1 MANEFELDE
10 FRPYDISAER
20 QIITE
25 SLAGTDELDAVVST
39 LDVADLNTITS
50 FGKRAAEQVAQASD
64 AVLKNVS
71 MNQISESS
79 DVMNELAKLM
89 SKINIGEI
97 QAEAKGIM
105 GKFFG
110 NTEKQADR
118 IYEKYRVIGEETDK
132 IFIRLKQYEAKIA
145 DSNRNLNRMFEANTA
160 YYREL
165 VKYIA
170 AGEQGCREIEDYLNE
185 LKDEFAKT
193 GDKLLFPEMENLE
206 NALMLLQNRTNDL
219 KIAESIA
226 IQSVP
231 MIKAME
237 LSNSNLMKKIN
248 TAFLVTLPI
257 FNQSLSQAV
266 SVKRQTLENKAM
278 AALNRRME
286 EEILANARDN
296 VHREQ
301 LEQRLNAG
309 AQGKNTKLSELHSAI
324 VGSIDEFKKLQNN
337 AAKQRID
344 YQTALVRAMA
354 RFDGINK
361 KA

>member
-1 MANEFELDE
+1 MAGEFELEE
-10 FRPYDISAER
+10 FRPYDIAAER
-20 QIITE
+20 QLITE
-25 SLAGTDELDAVVST
+25 SLVGTDELDAVVST

-50 FGKRAAEQVAQASD
+50 FGRQAAEQVAQASD

-71 MNQISESS
+71 MAQISESNE
-79 DVMNELAKLM
+79 VMTELAKLM
-89 SKINIGEI
+89 SKINIDEI
-97 QAEAKGIM
+97 QAEAKGFI
-105 GKFFG
+105 GKLLG
-110 NTEKQADR
+110 SNEKQADK
-118 IYEKYRVIGEETDK
+118 IYEKYRIIGEETDK
-132 IFIRLKQYEAKIA
+132 IFIRLKQYEAEI
-145 DSNRNLNRMFEANTA
+145 DSSNRSLNRMFEANTA

-193 GDKLLFPEMENLE
+193 GDKSMFPEMEKLE

-219 KIAESIA
+219 RIAESIA

-237 LSNSNLMKKIN
+237 LSNSNLMNKIN

-266 SVKRQTLENKAM
+266 SLKRQTLEDKAM
-278 AALNRRME
+278 AALNKRME
-286 EEILANARDN
+286 EEILANAKDN

-301 LEQRLNAG
+301 LEQKLKA
-309 AQGKNTKLSELHSAI
+309 APQGKKTKLAELHSAI
-324 VGSIDEFKKLQNN
+324 VGSIDEFKQLQNN

-354 RFDGINK
+354 RFDGIKFN
-361 KA
+361 

>member
-1 MANEFELDE
+1 MANEFEPEE
-10 FRPYDISAER
+10 FRPYDIYSER
-20 QIITE
+20 QQITD
-25 SLAGTDELDAVVST
+25 SLAGTQELDDVVSI

-50 FGKRAAEQVAQASD
+50 FGKKAAEQVAQASD

-71 MNQISESS
+71 MAQISESNE
-79 DVMNELAKLM
+79 VMNELARIM
-89 SKINIGEI
+89 SKINIDEI
-97 QAEAKGIM
+97 QAEAKGFI
-105 GKFFG
+105 GKLLG
-110 NTEKQADR
+110 NTEKQADK
-118 IYEKYRVIGEETDK
+118 IYEKYRIIGEETDK
-132 IFIRLKQYEAKIA
+132 IFIRLKQYEAEIA
-145 DSNRNLNRMFEANTA
+145 NSNRNLNRMFEANTA

-193 GDKLLFPEMENLE
+193 GDKMLFHEIENLE

-237 LSNSNLMKKIN
+237 LSNSNLMNKIN
-248 TAFLVTLPI
+248 TAFIVTLPL
-257 FNQSLSQAV
+257 FNQSLSKAV
-266 SVKRQTLENKAM
+266 AVKRQSLENKAM
-278 AALNRRME
+278 AALNKRME

-301 LEQRLNAG
+301 LEQKLNAS
-309 AQGKNTKLSELHSAI
+309 AQGKSPKLTELHSAI

-344 YQTALVRAMA
+344 YQTALVRAIA
-354 RFDGINK
+354 RFDGIKFN
-361 KA
+361 

>member
-1 MANEFELDE
+1 MANEFEPEE
-10 FRPYDISAER
+10 FRPYDIYSER
-20 QIITE
+20 QQITD
-25 SLAGTDELDAVVST
+25 SLAGTQELDDVVSI

-50 FGKRAAEQVAQASD
+50 FGKKAAEQVAQASD

-71 MNQISESS
+71 MAQISESNE
-79 DVMNELAKLM
+79 VMNELARIM
-89 SKINIGEI
+89 SKINIDEI
-97 QAEAKGIM
+97 QAEAKGFI
-105 GKFFG
+105 GKLLG
-110 NTEKQADR
+110 NTEKQADK
-118 IYEKYRVIGEETDK
+118 IYEKYRIIGEETDK
-132 IFIRLKQYEAKIA
+132 IFIRLKQYEAEIA
-145 DSNRNLNRMFEANTA
+145 NSNRNLNRMFEANTA

-170 AGEQGCREIEDYLNE
+170 AGEQGCREIEEYLNE

-193 GDKLLFPEMENLE
+193 GDKMLFPEMENLE

-237 LSNSNLMKKIN
+237 LSNSNLMNKIN
-248 TAFLVTLPI
+248 TAFIVTLPL
-257 FNQSLSQAV
+257 FNQSLSKAV
-266 SVKRQTLENKAM
+266 AVKRQSLENKAM
-278 AALNRRME
+278 AALNKRME

-301 LEQRLNAG
+301 LEQKLNAS
-309 AQGKNTKLSELHSAI
+309 AQGKSPKLTELHSAI

-344 YQTALVRAMA
+344 YQTALVRAIA
-354 RFDGINK
+354 RFDGIKFN
-361 KA
+361 

>member
-1 MANEFELDE
+1 MAGEFELEE
-10 FRPYDISAER
+10 FRPYDITAER
-20 QIITE
+20 QLITE
-25 SLAGTDELDAVVST
+25 SLVGTDELDAVVST

-50 FGKRAAEQVAQASD
+50 FGRQAAEQVAKASD
-64 AVLKNVS
+64 TVLKNVS
-71 MNQISESS
+71 MAQISESNE
-79 DVMNELAKLM
+79 VMTELAKLM
-89 SKINIGEI
+89 SKINIDEI
-97 QAEAKGIM
+97 QAEAKGFI
-105 GKFFG
+105 GKLLG
-110 NTEKQADR
+110 SNEKQADR
-118 IYEKYRVIGEETDK
+118 IYEKYRIIGEETDK
-132 IFIRLKQYEAKIA
+132 IFIRLKQYEAEIGN
-145 DSNRNLNRMFEANTA
+145 SNRNLNRMFEANTA

-193 GDKLLFPEMENLE
+193 GDKSMFPEMENLE

-237 LSNSNLMKKIN
+237 LSNSNLMNKIN

-266 SVKRQTLENKAM
+266 SLKRQTLEDKAM
-278 AALNRRME
+278 AALNKRME
-286 EEILANARDN
+286 EEILANAKDN

-301 LEQRLNAG
+301 LEQKLKA
-309 AQGKNTKLSELHSAI
+309 APQGKKTKLAELHSAI
-324 VGSIDEFKKLQNN
+324 VGSIDEFKQLQNN

-354 RFDGINK
+354 RFDGIKFN
-361 KA
+361 

>member
-1 MANEFELDE
+1 MANEFEPEE
-10 FRPYDISAER
+10 FRPYDIYSER
-20 QIITE
+20 QQITD
-25 SLAGTDELDAVVST
+25 SLAGTQELDDVVST

-50 FGKRAAEQVAQASD
+50 FGKKAAEQVAQASD

-71 MNQISESS
+71 MAQISESNE
-79 DVMNELAKLM
+79 VMNELATIM
-89 SKINIGEI
+89 SKINIDEI
-97 QAEAKGIM
+97 QAEAKGFI
-105 GKFFG
+105 GKLLG
-110 NTEKQADR
+110 NTEKQADK
-118 IYEKYRVIGEETDK
+118 IYEKYRIIGEETDK
-132 IFIRLKQYEAKIA
+132 IFIRLKQYEAEIA
-145 DSNRNLNRMFEANTA
+145 NSNRNLNRMFEANTA

-170 AGEQGCREIEDYLNE
+170 AGEQGCREIEEYLNE

-193 GDKLLFPEMENLE
+193 GDKMLFPEMENLE

-237 LSNSNLMKKIN
+237 LSNSNLMNKIN
-248 TAFLVTLPI
+248 TAFIVTLPL
-257 FNQSLSQAV
+257 FNQSLSKAV
-266 SVKRQTLENKAM
+266 AVKRQSLENKAM
-278 AALNRRME
+278 AALNKRME

-301 LEQRLNAG
+301 LEQKLNAS
-309 AQGKNTKLSELHSAI
+309 AQGKSPKLTELHSAI

-344 YQTALVRAMA
+344 YQTALVRAIA
-354 RFDGINK
+354 RFDGIKFN
-361 KA
+361 

>member
-1 MANEFELDE
+1 MANEFEPKE
-10 FRPYDISAER
+10 FRPYDIFSER
-20 QIITE
+20 QQITD
-25 SLAGTDELDAVVST
+25 SLAGTQELDDVVST

-50 FGKRAAEQVAQASD
+50 FGKKAAEQVAQASD

-71 MNQISESS
+71 MAQISESNE
-79 DVMNELAKLM
+79 VMNELARIM
-89 SKINIGEI
+89 SKINIDEI
-97 QAEAKGIM
+97 QAEAKGFI
-105 GKFFG
+105 GKLLG
-110 NTEKQADR
+110 NTEMQADK
-118 IYEKYRVIGEETDK
+118 IYEKYRIIGEETDK
-132 IFIRLKQYEAKIA
+132 IFIRLKQYEAEIA
-145 DSNRNLNRMFEANTA
+145 NSNRNLNRMFEANTA

-170 AGEQGCREIEDYLNE
+170 AGEQGCREIEEYLNE

-193 GDKLLFPEMENLE
+193 GDKMLFPEIENLE

-237 LSNSNLMKKIN
+237 LSNSNLMNKIN
-248 TAFLVTLPI
+248 TAFIVTLPL
-257 FNQSLSQAV
+257 FNQSLSRAV
-266 SVKRQTLENKAM
+266 SLKRQSLENKAM
-278 AALNRRME
+278 AALNRCME

-301 LEQRLNAG
+301 LELQLNA
-309 AQGKNTKLSELHSAI
+309 ASQGKSPKLTELHSAI

-337 AAKQRID
+337 AAKQHID
-344 YQTALVRAMA
+344 YQTALVRAIA
-354 RFDGINK
+354 RFDGINFN
-361 KA
+361 

>member
-1 MANEFELDE
+1 M
-10 FRPYDISAER
+10 
-20 QIITE
+20 
-25 SLAGTDELDAVVST
+25 VST

-50 FGKRAAEQVAQASD
+50 FGKQAAEQVAKASD

-71 MNQISESS
+71 MAQISESNE
-79 DVMNELAKLM
+79 VMTELAKLM
-89 SKINIGEI
+89 SRINIDEI
-97 QAEAKGIM
+97 QAEAKGLI
-105 GKFFG
+105 GKLLG
-110 NTEKQADR
+110 SAEKQAEK
-118 IYEKYRVIGEETDK
+118 IYEKYRIIGEETDK
-132 IFIRLKQYEAKIA
+132 IFIRLKQYEAEIA
-145 DSNRNLNRMFEANTA
+145 ASNRNLSRMFEANAA

-185 LKDEFAKT
+185 LRDEFART
-193 GDKLLFPEMENLE
+193 GDKALFPEMENLE

-248 TAFLVTLPI
+248 MAFLVTLPV
-257 FNQSLSQAV
+257 FNQSLAQAV
-266 SVKRQTLENKAM
+266 SLKRQTLENKAM

-286 EEILANARDN
+286 EEILANAKDN

-301 LEQRLNAG
+301 LERKLA
-309 AQGKNTKLSELHSAI
+309 AASQGGSPKLAELHSAI
-324 VGSIDEFKKLQNN
+324 VGSIDEFRNLQNN

-344 YQTALVRAMA
+344 YQTALVRAIA
-354 RFDGINK
+354 RFDGIKFN
-361 KA
+361 

>member
-1 MANEFELDE
+1 MENEFELEE
-10 FRPYDISAER
+10 FRPYDIYSER
-20 QIITE
+20 QQITD
-25 SLAGTDELDAVVST
+25 SLAGTQELDDVVST

-50 FGKRAAEQVAQASD
+50 FGKKAAEQVAQASD

-71 MNQISESS
+71 MAQISESNE
-79 DVMNELAKLM
+79 VMNELARIM
-89 SKINIGEI
+89 SKINIDEI
-97 QAEAKGIM
+97 QAEAKGFI
-105 GKFFG
+105 GKLLG
-110 NTEKQADR
+110 STEKQADK
-118 IYEKYRVIGEETDK
+118 IYEKYRIIGEETDK
-132 IFIRLKQYEAKIA
+132 IFIRLKQYEAEIA
-145 DSNRNLNRMFEANTA
+145 NSNRNLNRMFEANTA

-170 AGEQGCREIEDYLNE
+170 AGEQGCREIEEYLNE

-193 GDKLLFPEMENLE
+193 GDKMLFPEIENLE

-237 LSNSNLMKKIN
+237 LSNSNLMNKIN
-248 TAFLVTLPI
+248 TAFIVTLPL
-257 FNQSLSQAV
+257 FNQSLSRAV
-266 SVKRQTLENKAM
+266 SLKRQSLDNKAM

-301 LEQRLNAG
+301 LEQKLNAS
-309 AQGKNTKLSELHSAI
+309 AQGKSPKLTELHSAI

-344 YQTALVRAMA
+344 YQTALVRAIA
-354 RFDGINK
+354 RFDGIKFN
-361 KA
+361 

>member
-1 MANEFELDE
+1 MANEFEPEE
-10 FRPYDISAER
+10 FRPYDIYSER
-20 QIITE
+20 QQITD
-25 SLAGTDELDAVVST
+25 SLAGTQELDDVVST

-50 FGKRAAEQVAQASD
+50 FGKKAAEQVAQASD

-71 MNQISESS
+71 MAQISESNE
-79 DVMNELAKLM
+79 VMNELATIM
-89 SKINIGEI
+89 SKINIDEI
-97 QAEAKGIM
+97 QAEAKGFI
-105 GKFFG
+105 GKLLG
-110 NTEKQADR
+110 NTEKQADK
-118 IYEKYRVIGEETDK
+118 IYEKYRIIGEETDK
-132 IFIRLKQYEAKIA
+132 IFIRLKQYEAEIA

-170 AGEQGCREIEDYLNE
+170 AGEQGCREIEEYLNE

-193 GDKLLFPEMENLE
+193 GDKMLFPEIENLE

-237 LSNSNLMKKIN
+237 LSNSNLMNKIN
-248 TAFLVTLPI
+248 TAFIVTLPL
-257 FNQSLSQAV
+257 FNQSLSKAV
-266 SVKRQTLENKAM
+266 AVKRQSLENKAM
-278 AALNRRME
+278 AALNKRME

-301 LEQRLNAG
+301 LEQQLNAS
-309 AQGKNTKLSELHSAI
+309 AQGKSPKLTELHSAI

-344 YQTALVRAMA
+344 YQTALVRAIA
-354 RFDGINK
+354 RFDGIKFN
-361 KA
+361 

>member
-1 MANEFELDE
+1 MANEFEPEE
-10 FRPYDISAER
+10 FRPYDIYSER
-20 QIITE
+20 QQITD
-25 SLAGTDELDAVVST
+25 SLAGTQELDDVVSI

-50 FGKRAAEQVAQASD
+50 FGKKAAEQVAQASD

-71 MNQISESS
+71 MAQISESNE
-79 DVMNELAKLM
+79 VMNELARIM
-89 SKINIGEI
+89 SKINIDEI
-97 QAEAKGIM
+97 QAEAKGFI
-105 GKFFG
+105 GKLLG
-110 NTEKQADR
+110 NTEKQADK
-118 IYEKYRVIGEETDK
+118 IYEKYRIIGEETDK
-132 IFIRLKQYEAKIA
+132 IFIRLKQYEAEIA

-170 AGEQGCREIEDYLNE
+170 AGEQGCREIEEYLNE

-193 GDKLLFPEMENLE
+193 GDKMLFPEMENLE

-237 LSNSNLMKKIN
+237 LSNSNLMNKIN
-248 TAFLVTLPI
+248 TAFIVTLPL
-257 FNQSLSQAV
+257 FNQSLSKAV
-266 SVKRQTLENKAM
+266 AVKRQSLENKAM

-301 LEQRLNAG
+301 LELQLNA
-309 AQGKNTKLSELHSAI
+309 ASQGKSSKLTELHSAI

-344 YQTALVRAMA
+344 YQTALVRAIA
-354 RFDGINK
+354 RFDGIKFN
-361 KA
+361 

>member
-1 MANEFELDE
+1 MASEFELEE
-10 FRPYDISAER
+10 FRPYDIAAER
-20 QIITE
+20 QLITE
-25 SLAGTDELDAVVST
+25 SLVGTDELDAVVST

-50 FGKRAAEQVAQASD
+50 FGRQAAEQVAQASD

-71 MNQISESS
+71 MAQISESNE
-79 DVMNELAKLM
+79 VMTELAKLM
-89 SKINIGEI
+89 SKINIDEI
-97 QAEAKGIM
+97 QAEAKGFI
-105 GKFFG
+105 GKLLG
-110 NTEKQADR
+110 SNEKQADK
-118 IYEKYRVIGEETDK
+118 IYEKYRIIGEETDK
-132 IFIRLKQYEAKIA
+132 IFIRLKQYEAEIGN
-145 DSNRNLNRMFEANTA
+145 SNRSLNRMFEANTA

-193 GDKLLFPEMENLE
+193 GDKSMFPEMENLE

-219 KIAESIA
+219 RIAESIA

-237 LSNSNLMKKIN
+237 LSNSNLMNKIN

-266 SVKRQTLENKAM
+266 SLKRQTLEDKAM
-278 AALNRRME
+278 AALNKRME
-286 EEILANARDN
+286 EEILANAKDN

-301 LEQRLNAG
+301 LEQKLKA
-309 AQGKNTKLSELHSAI
+309 APQGKKTKLAELHSAI
-324 VGSIDEFKKLQNN
+324 VGSIDEFKQLQNN

-344 YQTALVRAMA
+344 YQTALVRAMT
-354 RFDGINK
+354 RFDGIKFN
-361 KA
+361 

>member
-1 MANEFELDE
+1 MANEFEPEE
-10 FRPYDISAER
+10 FRPYDIYSER
-20 QIITE
+20 QQITD
-25 SLAGTDELDAVVST
+25 SLAGTQELDDVVST

-50 FGKRAAEQVAQASD
+50 FGKKAAEQVAQASD

-71 MNQISESS
+71 MAQISESNE
-79 DVMNELAKLM
+79 VMNELARIM
-89 SKINIGEI
+89 SKINIDEI
-97 QAEAKGIM
+97 QAEAKGFI
-105 GKFFG
+105 GKLLG
-110 NTEKQADR
+110 NTEKQADK
-118 IYEKYRVIGEETDK
+118 IYEKYRIIGEETDK
-132 IFIRLKQYEAKIA
+132 IFIRLKQYEAEIA

-170 AGEQGCREIEDYLNE
+170 AGEQGCREIEEYLNE

-193 GDKLLFPEMENLE
+193 GDKMLFPEMENLE

-237 LSNSNLMKKIN
+237 LSNSNLMNKIN
-248 TAFLVTLPI
+248 TAFIVTLPL
-257 FNQSLSQAV
+257 FNQSLSKAV
-266 SVKRQTLENKAM
+266 AVKRQSLENKAM

-301 LEQRLNAG
+301 LEQKLNAS
-309 AQGKNTKLSELHSAI
+309 AQGKSPKLTELHSAI

-344 YQTALVRAMA
+344 YQTALVRAIA
-354 RFDGINK
+354 RFDGIKFN
-361 KA
+361 

>member
-1 MANEFELDE
+1 MAGEFELEE
-10 FRPYDISAER
+10 FRPYDIAAER
-20 QIITE
+20 QLITE
-25 SLAGTDELDAVVST
+25 SLVGTDELDAVVSI

-50 FGKRAAEQVAQASD
+50 FGRQAAEQVAQASD

-71 MNQISESS
+71 MAQISESNE
-79 DVMNELAKLM
+79 VMTELAKLM
-89 SKINIGEI
+89 SKINIDEI
-97 QAEAKGIM
+97 QAEAKGFI
-105 GKFFG
+105 GKLLG
-110 NTEKQADR
+110 SNEKQADK
-118 IYEKYRVIGEETDK
+118 IYEKYRIIGEETDK
-132 IFIRLKQYEAKIA
+132 IFIRLKQYEAEIGS
-145 DSNRNLNRMFEANTA
+145 SNRSLNRMFEANTA

-185 LKDEFAKT
+185 LKDEFAET
-193 GDKLLFPEMENLE
+193 GDKSMFPEMENLE

-219 KIAESIA
+219 RIAESIA

-237 LSNSNLMKKIN
+237 LSNSNLMNKIN

-266 SVKRQTLENKAM
+266 SLKRQMLDDKAM
-278 AALNRRME
+278 AALNKRME
-286 EEILANARDN
+286 EEILANAKDN

-301 LEQRLNAG
+301 LEQKLKA
-309 AQGKNTKLSELHSAI
+309 APQGKETKLAELHSAI
-324 VGSIDEFKKLQNN
+324 VGSIDEFKQLQNN

-354 RFDGINK
+354 RFDGIKFN
-361 KA
+361 

>member
-1 MANEFELDE
+1 MANEFEPEE
-10 FRPYDISAER
+10 FRPYDIYSER
-20 QIITE
+20 QQITD
-25 SLAGTDELDAVVST
+25 SLAGTQELDDVVSI

-50 FGKRAAEQVAQASD
+50 FGKKAAEQVAQSSD

-71 MNQISESS
+71 MAQISESNE
-79 DVMNELAKLM
+79 VMNELARIM
-89 SKINIGEI
+89 SKINIDEI
-97 QAEAKGIM
+97 QAEAKGFI
-105 GKFFG
+105 GKLLG
-110 NTEKQADR
+110 NTEKQADK
-118 IYEKYRVIGEETDK
+118 IYEKYRIIGEETDK
-132 IFIRLKQYEAKIA
+132 IFIRLKQYEAEIA

-170 AGEQGCREIEDYLNE
+170 AGEQGCREIEEYLNE

-193 GDKLLFPEMENLE
+193 GDKMLFPEMENLE

-237 LSNSNLMKKIN
+237 LSNSNLMNKIN
-248 TAFLVTLPI
+248 TAFIVTLPL
-257 FNQSLSQAV
+257 FNQSLSKAV
-266 SVKRQTLENKAM
+266 AVKRQSLENKAM

-301 LEQRLNAG
+301 LEQKLNAS
-309 AQGKNTKLSELHSAI
+309 AQGKSPKLTELHSAI

-344 YQTALVRAMA
+344 YQTALVRAIA
-354 RFDGINK
+354 RFDGIKFN
-361 KA
+361 

>member
-1 MANEFELDE
+1 MANEFELEE

-20 QIITE
+20 QQITE
-25 SLAGTDELDAVVST
+25 SLVGTQELDDVVST

-50 FGKRAAEQVAQASD
+50 FGKQAAEQVAKASD

-71 MNQISESS
+71 LTQISESNE
-79 DVMNELAKLM
+79 VMNELARIM
-89 SKINIGEI
+89 SKINIDEI
-97 QAEAKGIM
+97 QAEAKGFI
-105 GKFFG
+105 GKLFG
-110 NTEKQADR
+110 NTEKQADK
-118 IYEKYRVIGEETDK
+118 IYEKYRIIGEETDK
-132 IFIRLKQYEAKIA
+132 IFIRLKQYEAEIGN
-145 DSNRNLNRMFEANTA
+145 SNRNLNRMFEANTA

-193 GDKLLFPEMENLE
+193 GDKMMFPEIENLE

-237 LSNSNLMKKIN
+237 LSNSNLMNKIN

-266 SVKRQTLENKAM
+266 SLKRQALENKAM

-301 LEQRLNAG
+301 LEQKLNAASHG
-309 AQGKNTKLSELHSAI
+309 QSPKLTELHSAI

-344 YQTALVRAMA
+344 YQTALVRAIA
-354 RFDGINK
+354 RFDGINFK
-361 KA
+361 

>member
-1 MANEFELDE
+1 MANEFELEE
-10 FRPYDISAER
+10 FRPYDIFSER
-20 QIITE
+20 QQITD
-25 SLAGTDELDAVVST
+25 SLAGTQELDDVVST

-50 FGKRAAEQVAQASD
+50 FGKNAAEQVARASD

-71 MNQISESS
+71 MAQISESNE
-79 DVMNELAKLM
+79 VMNELARIM
-89 SKINIGEI
+89 SKINIDEI
-97 QAEAKGIM
+97 QAEAKGFV
-105 GKFFG
+105 GRLFG
-110 NTEKQADR
+110 SSEKQTDR
-118 IYEKYRVIGEETDK
+118 IYEKYRIIGEETDK
-132 IFIRLKQYEAKIA
+132 IFIRLKQYEAEIA
-145 DSNRNLNRMFEANTA
+145 NSNRNLNRMFEANTE

-185 LKDEFAKT
+185 LKDEFTKT
-193 GDKLLFPEMENLE
+193 GDKMLFPEIENLE

-237 LSNSNLMKKIN
+237 LSNSNLMNKIN
-248 TAFLVTLPI
+248 TAFIVTLPL
-257 FNQSLSQAV
+257 FNQSLSRAV
-266 SVKRQTLENKAM
+266 AVKRQSLENKAM
-278 AALNRRME
+278 AALNKRME

-301 LEQRLNAG
+301 LEQKLNAS
-309 AQGKNTKLSELHSAI
+309 AQGKSPKLAELHSAI

-344 YQTALVRAMA
+344 YQTALVRAAA
-354 RFDGINK
+354 RFDGFNFN
-361 KA
+361 

>member
-1 MANEFELDE
+1 MAGEFELEE

-20 QIITE
+20 QQIIE
-25 SLAGTDELDAVVST
+25 RLAGTEELDAVVST

-50 FGKRAAEQVAQASD
+50 FGKQAAEQVAKASD

-71 MNQISESS
+71 IAQISESN
-79 DVMNELAKLM
+79 DVMNELARIM
-89 SKINIGEI
+89 SKINIDEI
-97 QAEAKGIM
+97 QAETKGFI
-105 GKFFG
+105 GKLFG
-110 NTEKQADR
+110 NTEKQADK
-118 IYEKYRVIGEETDK
+118 IYEKYRIIGEETDK
-132 IFIRLKQYEAKIA
+132 IFIRLKQYEAEIGN
-145 DSNRNLNRMFEANTA
+145 SNRNLNRMFEANTA

-219 KIAESIA
+219 RIAESIA

-237 LSNSNLMKKIN
+237 LSNSNLMNKIN

-266 SVKRQTLENKAM
+266 RVKRQALENKAM

-286 EEILANARDN
+286 EEILANAKDN

-301 LEQRLNAG
+301 LEQKLNAASHG
-309 AQGKNTKLSELHSAI
+309 QSPKLTELHSAI

-344 YQTALVRAMA
+344 YQTALVRAIA
-354 RFDGINK
+354 RFDGINFK
-361 KA
+361 